1 MINQCLMPIFY
12 LKRCLFRMNSSEHKI
27 KKMFKKAT
35 RLTCRFGAEEGTF
48 VKTSSLIEA
57 NALHLQEITPLVSP
71 LKNCRTVVR
80 QFLYSGEGSS
90 PIKNGTINVPFWCRR
105 RDLNPHE
112 IAFTRT

>member
-27 KKMFKKAT
+27 KKMCKKAA

-80 QFLYSGEGSS
+80 QVLYSGEGSS
-90 PIKNGTINVPFWCRR
+90 PIKKR
-105 RDLNPHE
+105 HE
-112 IAFTRT
+112 NRAVLVQKKGLSSKQAP

>member
-27 KKMFKKAT
+27 KKMCKKEA

-48 VKTSSLIEA
+48 VKTSSVIGA

-90 PIKNGTINVPFWCRR
+90 PIKKR
-105 RDLNPHE
+105 HE
-112 IAFTRT
+112 NRAVLVRKKGLEPS

>member
-1 MINQCLMPIFY
+1 
-12 LKRCLFRMNSSEHKI
+12 MNSSEHKI
-27 KKMFKKAT
+27 KKMCKKAA

-57 NALHLQEITPLVSP
+57 NALHLQEITPLISP

-90 PIKNGTINVPFWCRR
+90 PIKKR
-105 RDLNPHE
+105 HE
-112 IAFTRT
+112 NRAVLVQKKGLSSKQTP